1 MFKIKEFTQLEI
13 DEIEETFE
21 EWDEDGNEFWTEEE
35 IESNLTPYVESF
47 FYFIYF

>member
-21 EWDEDGNEFWTEEE
+21 EWDEEGNEFWTEEE
-35 IESNLTPYVESF
+35 IESNLTPSVE
-47 FYFIYF
+47 

>member
-21 EWDEDGNEFWTEEE
+21 EWDEEGNEF
-35 IESNLTPYVESF
+35 
-47 FYFIYF
+47 

>member
-21 EWDEDGNEFWTEEE
+21 EWDEEGNEFWTEEE
-35 IESNLTPYVESF
+35 IESNLTPYVEK
-47 FYFIYF
+47 YLKYYH